1 MSDPNVANELGHTY
15 YPKWVDTKDK
25 DEKGN
30 VIRKVVQDE
39 KEEQEVTGK
48 KPGKDEKKDDKQPGW
63 GG

>member
-15 YPKWVDTKDK
+15 YPKWVDTDKKD
-25 DEKGN
+25 DKGN
-30 VIRKVVQDE
+30 VIRKIVKDE

-48 KPGKDEKKDDKQPGW
+48 KPDKKDEKAAGW